1 VDNRFG
7 TDLDG
12 ALRMQN
18 GRVDVGAYEW
28 DWRPSFSAALD
39 GVGLTVTNVT
49 PFVTYATNAAY
60 KAGSAVYLDGAAART
75 NQQAAVEMATRW
87 AIPFG
92 HTVTFGFQVTGN
104 GTLALYEGATTIGT
118 ATSADGAKKLKY
130 PAAQNPAGFRFVYT
144 PGTGDTGGALLDGF
158 EGTGG
163 LLILVR

>member
-1 VDNRFG
+1 MIEPTETESKETMDAF
-7 TDLDG
+7 
-12 ALRMQN
+12 A
-18 GRVDVGAYEW
+18 
-28 DWRPSFSAALD
+28 
-39 GVGLTVTNVT
+39 NVM
-49 PFVTYATNAAY
+49 AKIAEE
-60 KAGSAVYLDGAAART
+60 ART
-75 NQQAAVEMATRW
+75 QPELLHGAPHNTPVTRLDETQAAVEMATRW

-92 HTVTFGFQVTGN
+92 HTVTLGFQVTGN

-163 LLILVR
+163 LLILLR